1 MEKTSSRRKGFIES
15 RIMKIGITIDGVIR
29 DFLTKFELVYDKYF
43 PVEEDTPKRSIDS
56 LDLLEYFTFSGGTTD
71 LNKFMYVDAAL
82 EIFGHANEK
91 KLNSVEHL
99 NQLHNLLEDMGHT
112 PIVISKELNN
122 SKPATLFFLSKLS
135 AKINN
140 IIFIQEYD
148 KKWDHVDI
156 LITAN
161 PITLNTKP
169 VGKVSI
175 KVINKYNKNVKA
187 DYTIVDLK
195 ELLNDKKT
203 LQKILDTETI
213 AFEEIK

>member
-1 MEKTSSRRKGFIES
+1 
-15 RIMKIGITIDGVIR
+15 MKIGITIDGVIR

>member
-1 MEKTSSRRKGFIES
+1 
-15 RIMKIGITIDGVIR
+15 MKIGITIDGVIR
-29 DFLTKFELVYDKYF
+29 DCITKFELVYDKYF
-43 PVEEDTPKRSIDS
+43 PVEEEDTPKRSIDS
-56 LDLLEYFTFSGGTTD
+56 LDLLEYFTFSGVTSE
-71 LNKFMYVDAAL
+71 LNKLMYVDAAI

-140 IIFIQEYD
+140 IIFIREYD

-161 PITLNTKP
+161 PITL
-169 VGKVSI
+169 
-175 KVINKYNKNVKA
+175 
-187 DYTIVDLK
+187 
-195 ELLNDKKT
+195 
-203 LQKILDTETI
+203 
-213 AFEEIK
+213 